1 MCERKETIY
10 SELQQPR
17 ISLPL
22 KIMYAF
28 IQARMG
34 SSRLPG
40 KMAMTLP
47 DGKSLLEA
55 VLSRLAQH
63 KITPVLLTTR
73 EVADDSLAEL
83 AKVYQIAVF
92 RGDEKNVLHRFTQA
106 AEAFGLASNEFVLR
120 ICADNPFL
128 SHYIIDQTL
137 MACTLN
143 PAKDYISF
151 GHAGKP
157 GIKHHTGIFVE
168 AVKISALQS
177 VLQLDND
184 WYNEHVTIGIYE
196 NPKKY
201 DIQIKEIPVDWHPYF
216 NKIRLT
222 IDDINDWNFCL
233 QAYSVLSPLDFTE
246 QRKLLLSE
254 KSWVTLMENQITKY
268 QK

>member
-1 MCERKETIY
+1 MFERKETIY

-63 KITPVLLTTR
+63 EITPVLLTTQ
-73 EVADDSLAEL
+73 ESADDQLAEL
-83 AKVYQIAVF
+83 AKTAEIPVF
-92 RGDEKNVLHRFTQA
+92 RGDEKNVLQRFTQA
-106 AEAFGLASNEFVLR
+106 AEVFGVASNEFILR

-128 SHYIIDQTL
+128 SHYLIDQTL
-137 MACTLN
+137 LACTLN
-143 PAKDYISF
+143 PEKDYISF
-151 GHAGKP
+151 GHANKP

-168 AVKISALQS
+168 AVKVSALQS
-177 VLQLDND
+177 VLQVDNA

-196 NPKKY
+196 NPNHY
-201 DIQIKEIPVDWHPYF
+201 DVDIKDIPFDWHPDF
-216 NKIRLT
+216 DKIRLT

-233 QAYSVLSPLDFTE
+233 TTYSILSPLDFSE